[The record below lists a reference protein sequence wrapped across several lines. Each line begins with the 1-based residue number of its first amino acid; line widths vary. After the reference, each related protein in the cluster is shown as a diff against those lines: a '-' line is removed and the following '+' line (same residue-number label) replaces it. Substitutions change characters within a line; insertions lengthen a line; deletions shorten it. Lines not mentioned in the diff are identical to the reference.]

1 MYLLE
6 HLATFTVSPE
16 MGTLGPRDGMRRLLQ
31 MEKTTGIWTQKME
44 LRLRN
49 QSVVIVDHENG
60 VQRGEGEGEGRRE
73 GEGRKRRGLSR
84 ERELRREGGAGKVE
98 EKSRR
103 DRLRLGKGRNGRRD
117 RRGEGKGKINA
128 ELAEGEGWAILKNH
142 LKPVSLIPRIFFGP
156 SKDLIILMN

>member
-60 VQRGEGEGEGRRE
+60 VRMRATGR
-73 GEGRKRRGLSR
+73 
-84 ERELRREGGAGKVE
+84 
-98 EKSRR
+98 
-103 DRLRLGKGRNGRRD
+103 
-117 RRGEGKGKINA
+117 
-128 ELAEGEGWAILKNH
+128 
-142 LKPVSLIPRIFFGP
+142 VSLVARYLRDNLTSEYGILVQHKANMEP
-156 SKDLIILMN
+156 SF

>member
-60 VQRGEGEGEGRRE
+60 VRRAERRE
-73 GEGRKRRGLSR
+73 ERKERRRG
-84 ERELRREGGAGKVE
+84 
-98 EKSRR
+98 KS
-103 DRLRLGKGRNGRRD
+103 KA
-117 RRGEGKGKINA
+117 EGKGNEKGTVCGLRRGRVQLHWLKRFIKTLVNA
-128 ELAEGEGWAILKNH
+128 
-142 LKPVSLIPRIFFGP
+142 
-156 SKDLIILMN
+156 D

>member
-60 VQRGEGEGEGRRE
+60 VWRGERGGGKGGREGGEGREGGRE
-73 GEGRKRRGLSR
+73 KRRKG
-84 ERELRREGGAGKVE
+84 EEGPG
-98 EKSRR
+98 
-103 DRLRLGKGRNGRRD
+103 
-117 RRGEGKGKINA
+117 
-128 ELAEGEGWAILKNH
+128 
-142 LKPVSLIPRIFFGP
+142 
-156 SKDLIILMN
+156 